1 MILFLR
7 AFFSSILVAMLAV
20 TIAASLH
27 QGLFEAA
34 AMLWPDPWFRA
45 TLADAYF
52 GFLTIYCWMAYKEKS
67 WAARALWLVLVMTLG
82 NLAIASYML
91 IQLFKLQAGDPWS
104 KLLLRAEAPRYD

>member
-7 AFFSSILVAMLAV
+7 ALFILVLLAMLAV

-34 AMLWPDPWFRA
+34 AELWPDPWFRA

-52 GFLTIYCWMAYKEKS
+52 GFLTVYCWIAYKE
-67 WAARALWLVLVMTLG
+67 RTLGRQALWLILVMTLG
-82 NLAIASYML
+82 NFAIATYML
-91 IQLFKLQAGDPWS
+91 IQLFKLQPGDPWS
-104 KLLLRAEAPRYD
+104 RLLLRADEARHG